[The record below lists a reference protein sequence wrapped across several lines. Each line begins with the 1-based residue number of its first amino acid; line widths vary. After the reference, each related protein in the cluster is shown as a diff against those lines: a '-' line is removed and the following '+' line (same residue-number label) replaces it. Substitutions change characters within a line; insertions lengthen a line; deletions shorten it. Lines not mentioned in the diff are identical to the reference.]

1 MRFIEKFADFMSG
14 LPMFKMSFERK
25 LAKEHVRKVSN
36 TLQILILIVKKH
48 IILTPK

>member
-14 LPMFKMSFERK
+14 FKMSFERK

-36 TLQILILIVKKH
+36 ISSGTHYKY
-48 IILTPK
+48 